1 MEQPTGI
8 LHEHDRAW
16 ERNRAAVTRL
26 GGQMTPLRA
35 QGEGTQ
41 DWWLLAH

>member
-8 LHEHDRAW
+8 LHKHDRAW

-41 DWWLLAH
+41 DWRLLAH